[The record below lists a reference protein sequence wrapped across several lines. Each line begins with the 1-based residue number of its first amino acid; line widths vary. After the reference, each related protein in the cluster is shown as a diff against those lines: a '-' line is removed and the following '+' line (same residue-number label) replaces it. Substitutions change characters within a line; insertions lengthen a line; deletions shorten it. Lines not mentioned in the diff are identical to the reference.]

1 MGEVEEVTLYSP
13 GAHTDLSLQQII
25 LSSSSSSYKASQV
38 IIHARYVR
46 KVRERDNIAL
56 VKLAR
61 NIEPVPGELG
71 PICLPSP
78 GSRQPRETAHLVGW
92 GTLGTKVGRRRRGL
106 CFTNGAGPDQFV
118 ECRRRFVYRGDLVV
132 VDHHNGCSNLNPP
145 SDLK

>member
-1 MGEVEEVTLYSP
+1 MIVHP
-13 GAHTDLSLQQII
+13 
-25 LSSSSSSYKASQV
+25 
-38 IIHARYVR
+38 RYVR
-46 KVRERDNIAL
+46 KVREKDNIAL

-78 GSRQPRETAHLVGW
+78 GSMERREEAQLAGW
-92 GTLGTKVGRRRRGL
+92 GTLGAVVTKAGTKAGERRRRGL
-106 CFTNGAGPDQFV
+106 CFTDGAGPDQFV
-118 ECRRRFVYRGDLVV
+118 QCRRRFVYRGDLVV